1 MTEKLLKN
9 LKELRNIR
17 PDAGYSRHSRALI
30 LHSQTEKNESWITE
44 AANLFYGT
52 KFKMVTGLAMIIVTI
67 LLGGVYY
74 VNRINQNDLV
84 VKASEI
90 NSSIQV
96 NLYGI
101 KYLLE
106 NQPAINPLIVP
117 NIQKLLEE
125 ANNNLKEA
133 SEMSNDPDKMKDALE
148 KIRSAQEIFQQI
160 NSFFK

>member
-1 MTEKLLKN
+1 MTEKLLEN

-30 LHSQTEKNESWITE
+30 LLSQKEKKENWITE
-44 AANLFYGT
+44 AANVFYGA
-52 KFKMVTGLAMIIVTI
+52 KFKMVTALAMIIVVT

-74 VNRINQNDLV
+74 VTRINQNDLV

-117 NIQKLLEE
+117 NVQKLLEE
-125 ANNNLKEA
+125 ANNDLKEA
-133 SEMSNDPDKMKDALE
+133 AEMSKDPNKLKEALE
-148 KIRSAQEIFQQI
+148 KIKTAQELFQQI